1 MSAKRRA
8 SSGPQ
13 HHHHQQH
20 QPGQQISSEQQRAR
34 SQSLAG
40 SSTFLEGWRSRMPFL
55 KRRQTIDN
63 SRQSQPLM
71 EEGEAAGGGPAPQA
85 SAGPGT
91 ADRPTLMTTIAEDVA
106 EAATA
111 ATSDV
116 AATSDASGATG
127 PADGHPNGMGTVI
140 VRMEGAGQQQ
150 MADEA
155 L

>member
-13 HHHHQQH
+13 HHHQ
-20 QPGQQISSEQQRAR
+20 GQQSSSEQQRTR

-40 SSTFLEGWRSRMPFL
+40 SSSFLDDWRGRMPFL

-71 EEGEAAGGGPAPQA
+71 EEGEPAGGGSAPLA
-85 SAGPGT
+85 KTGPGAGA
-91 ADRPTLMTTIAEDVA
+91 ADRPTMMTTIAEDVA
-106 EAATA
+106 EAGTA
-111 ATSDV
+111 ATSD
-116 AATSDASGATG
+116 AGAGATG
-127 PADGHPNGMGTVI
+127 AEEENHPNGRGTVI
-140 VRMEGAGQQQ
+140 VRMERAGQQH